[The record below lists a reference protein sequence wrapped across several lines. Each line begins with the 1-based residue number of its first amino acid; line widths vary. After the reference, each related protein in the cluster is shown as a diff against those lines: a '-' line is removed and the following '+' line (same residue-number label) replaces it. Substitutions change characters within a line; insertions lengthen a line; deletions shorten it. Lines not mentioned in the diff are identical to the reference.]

1 MEYLKAPLSYEI
13 IQEKAKQFAIALN
26 LTKVPVFSNG
36 WIQSFNKRNGLKQR
50 LQHGESGDARMEGI
64 EERLAAIKERIAAYN
79 LCDIYNMDETGLFYM
94 MAPGKTIGSRQIEGA
109 KKDKTRIT
117 IAFTCNADGSDRF
130 VPMFVGHAEKPRC
143 FQKKTGEE
151 LGFFYKSNKKSWM
164 TSEFFL
170 LL

>member
-1 MEYLKAPLSYEI
+1 MRLHS
-13 IQEKAKQFAIALN
+13 
-26 LTKVPVFSNG
+26 TKVPVFSNG

-130 VPMFVGHAEKPRC
+130 VPMFIGHAEKPRC
-143 FQKKTGEE
+143 FQKK
-151 LGFFYKSNKKSWM
+151 NRRRAWI
-164 TSEFFL
+164 FL
-170 LL
+170 QKQ